1 MLIDEEEKNKIVMQI
16 INEDNLRE
24 RLYPSESKV
33 PHEKRAVHFLG
44 RILDKKELAS
54 QFLYHCPMY
63 YDQADI
69 FWSWDFEECR
79 WKQIDDLDVLNM
91 IDLASECNVINGKE
105 RSEII
110 NAIKLMAR
118 RQRPQEVEGKMLLQF
133 KKEMLNLE
141 TGDRFEATP
150 KYFVKNPLP
159 HRLGKSADVTK
170 FNKLFGEWVSAEDVP
185 KLYEM
190 LAYAM
195 LPSYPLER
203 TFYLY
208 GAGSNGKSVFRSI
221 MRKFLGDYNVCSSSL
236 TLLTGNS
243 RFESAKLYGKLMCEM
258 GETNIS
264 KLENTEII
272 KKIVSG
278 KDFIGAEWKHK
289 GQIDFV
295 NYAKLVIST
304 NNLPPTDDKT
314 DGFYRKT
321 LIIDFPN
328 TFSEQRDIMAELTE
342 EDYEGLAMYCVD
354 VLYQLLKRRAFSNEG
369 DFQARRE
376 RYEHRSNPLDK
387 FWNLFVDDGDPN
399 ADITSF
405 EFEKRINEWCR
416 ENRMRILSDRTIAA
430 FLKTKGIQQVRIWKD
445 WYENDKAVRR
455 QVRSW
460 AGIKWK

>member
-1 MLIDEEEKNKIVMQI
+1 MEKNELVYKIISEDMQ
-16 INEDNLRE
+16 RE
-24 RLYPSESKV
+24 RLYPSDSIIPV
-33 PHEKRAVHFLG
+33 EKKAVHYLG

-69 FWSWDFEECR
+69 FWMWDSEECR

-118 RQRPQEVEGKMLLQF
+118 RQRPLEVNGNIIQF
-133 KKEMLNLE
+133 KKELLNLE
-141 TGDRFEATP
+141 TGDRFPATSQ
-150 KYFVKNPLP
+150 YFIKNPIP
-159 HRLGKSADVTK
+159 HRLGKNADVSK
-170 FNKLFGEWVSAEDVP
+170 FEKLFSEWVSKEDVP
-185 KLYEM
+185 KLFEI
-190 LAYAM
+190 LAYAL

-208 GAGSNGKSVFRSI
+208 GSGANGKSVFREI
-221 MRKFLGDYNVCSSSL
+221 MRKFLGDYNVCSTSL
-236 TLLTGNS
+236 TLLTSNS

-258 GETNIS
+258 GETNIT
-264 KLENTEII
+264 KMENTEII
-272 KKIVSG
+272 KKLVSG
-278 KDFIGAEWKHK
+278 KDLIGCEWKHK
-289 GQIDFV
+289 GQIDFI

-304 NNLPPTDDKT
+304 NNLPPTDDKQ

-328 TFSEQRDIMAELTE
+328 TFTEQRDIMSEITE
-342 EDYEGLAMYCVD
+342 EDYENLAMYSVG
-354 VLYQLLKRRAFSNEG
+354 VLIDLLKRRAFSNEG

-399 ADITSF
+399 ADISSF

-430 FLKTKGIQQVRIWKD
+430 FLKGKGIQQVRLRRE
-445 WYENDKAVRR
+445 WYENDKAVQRM
-455 QVRSW
+455 VRCW
-460 AGIKWK
+460 GGIKWK